1 MSAGALDGVRVLDLG
16 TRIGAPF
23 AATLLGELG
32 ADVIKIEQPGTG
44 DFLRT
49 IPPFDGDV
57 SLFWAVEGRGK
68 RSVTID
74 LSKPK
79 GQELLKKLV
88 EHADVLVENFT
99 PGTLERW
106 NLAPDDLRTINPRL
120 IVSRVSVYGQDG
132 PYRDRPGL
140 DRNGI
145 ALGGLLGITGF
156 ADGPPVRPGVIIAD
170 YLTALFNAIGI
181 LAALVERTKSDQ
193 GQQVELALYE
203 SVLRVMEWTVA
214 AYDRLGIVRE
224 RAGNRLPNS
233 APLDNYE
240 TSDGRYVCIAAAGDV
255 LFPRLARAMGRDDLL
270 SDERFA
276 TLQARA
282 ANADAING
290 EVASW
295 CRERTL
301 ADIEKVLVA
310 NEVPV
315 SGVYGID
322 QIAADPQVMA
332 RSAIVAVEDPT
343 LGPVRQQAPVP
354 RLDRTPLAVSK
365 GAPRLGEHTD
375 EVLGELLGM
384 TPEEIEA
391 LRAGGIV

>member
-1 MSAGALDGVRVLDLG
+1 MEPGALDSIRVLDLG

-74 LSKPK
+74 LSTPR
-79 GQELLKKLV
+79 GQELLRGLV
-88 EHADVLVENFT
+88 AHADVLVENFQ

-106 NLAPDDLRTINPRL
+106 NLAPEELRKINPRL
-120 IVSRVSVYGQDG
+120 VVSRVSVYGQDG

-145 ALGGLLGITGF
+145 ALGGLLGITGYPD
-156 ADGPPVRPGVIIAD
+156 APPVRPGVIVAD
-170 YLTALFNAIGI
+170 YLTALFNTIGV
-181 LAALVERTKSDQ
+181 LAALVERGRSGE

-203 SVLRVMEWTVA
+203 SVLRIMEWTVP

-224 RAGNRLPNS
+224 RTGNRLPNS

-240 TSDGRYVCIAAAGDV
+240 TADGRFVCIAAAGDV
-255 LFPRLARAMGRDDLL
+255 LFPRLCGAIGREELTN
-270 SDERFA
+270 DERFS
-276 TLQARA
+276 TLERRA
-282 ANADAING
+282 ANADAINDI
-290 EVASW
+290 VAEW
-295 CRERTL
+295 CKGRT
-301 ADIEKVLVA
+301 AEEIETVLVA
-310 NEVPV
+310 NQVPV
-315 SGVYGID
+315 SRVYAVDEIL
-322 QIAADPQVMA
+322 ADPQVQA
-332 RSAIVAVEDPT
+332 RGAVVSVDDPS
-343 LGPVRQQAPVP
+343 LGPIRQQAPVP
-354 RLDRTPLAVSK
+354 RLDRTPLRITR
-365 GAPRLGEHTD
+365 GAPKLGEHTE
-375 EVLGELLGM
+375 EVLRALLGLGD
-384 TPEEIEA
+384 EEIDS
-391 LRAGGIV
+391 LRAAGVI

>member
-1 MSAGALDGVRVLDLG
+1 MPGALDGIRVLDLG

-74 LSKPK
+74 LSKPG
-79 GQELLKKLV
+79 GQELLRKLV
-88 EHADVLVENFT
+88 VHADVLVENFQ

-106 NLAPDDLRTINPRL
+106 HLAPGDLRALNPKI

-145 ALGGLLGITGF
+145 ALGGLLGITGYP
-156 ADGPPVRPGVIIAD
+156 GSPPVRPGVIVAD
-170 YLTALFNAIGI
+170 YLTALFNTIGV
-181 LAALVERTKSDQ
+181 LAALVERTRSGE

-203 SVLRVMEWTVA
+203 SVLRIMEWTVA

-240 TSDGRYVCIAAAGDV
+240 TADGRYVCIAAAGDV
-255 LFPRLARAMGRDDLL
+255 LFPRLCRAIGREDLPNDPRFSTL
-270 SDERFA
+270 ERRASNSDE
-276 TLQARA
+276 
-282 ANADAING
+282 ING
-290 EVASW
+290 IVAEW
-295 CRERTL
+295 CRSRSAAEIETTL
-301 ADIEKVLVA
+301 IA
-310 NEVPV
+310 NQVPV
-315 SGVYGID
+315 SLVYAID
-322 QIAADPQVMA
+322 EILADPQVNA
-332 RSAIVAVEDPT
+332 RDAVIAVDDPS

-354 RLDRTPLAVSK
+354 RLDRTPLHVGR

-375 EVLGELLGM
+375 EVLRELLSLDDA
-384 TPEEIEA
+384 EIES
-391 LRAGGIV
+391 LRAERVI